1 MKIDIHTHFIAPF
14 FVEQARRAQTPS
26 GITVET
32 RGEQEWLV
40 HPQGLGYP
48 LHADYWDMEAKLRR
62 MDELG
67 IDGSVLSPAPT
78 LFQYSLDVDAALEFC
93 QRTNEA
99 SAEASRASNG
109 RLYGIASLPMQ
120 DPEAAAE
127 ELRRAVHDLGLK
139 GAIIGTTV
147 NRIPLDEPRFEP
159 FLACAEELGVPVV
172 LHPFY
177 LDARREEYAA
187 YYMTNLIGYMTE
199 TYVAAARLVLSGCLD
214 RHAKLAI
221 VLVHAGG
228 FLPYQIGRLDHGFRV
243 RPETRANI
251 DAPPSSYLRRF
262 YFDTISHAGLPL
274 KFLVD
279 LVRADR
285 VLLGTDLPF
294 DMADTNFIE
303 HLRALPGDAESI
315 EAITSKNA
323 ILLFGL
329 AYGGQRG

>member
-1 MKIDIHTHFIAPF
+1 MKIDVHTHFIAPF
-14 FVEQARRAQTPS
+14 LVEQARRAQTAS
-26 GITVET
+26 GIAVEK

-40 HPQGLGYP
+40 HPQGLGFP

-67 IDGSVLSPAPT
+67 IDGSVLSPAPP
-78 LFQYSLDVDAALEFC
+78 LFQYGLDARAALEFC

-99 SAEASRASNG
+99 LAEASRASNG
-109 RLYGIASLPMQ
+109 RLYGIAALPMQ
-120 DPEAAAE
+120 DPEVAAE
-127 ELRRAVHDLGLK
+127 ELSRAVRELGLK

-147 NRIPLDEPRFEP
+147 NWIPLDEPRFEP
-159 FLACAEELGVPVV
+159 FLAAAEELGVPVV
-172 LHPFY
+172 LHPSY
-177 LDARREEYAA
+177 SEARREQYAA

-199 TYVAAARLVLSGCLD
+199 TCVAAARLVLSGCLD
-214 RHAKLAI
+214 RHANLAI

-243 RPETRANI
+243 RSETRANI
-251 DAPPSSYLRRF
+251 NAPPSSYLRRF
-262 YFDTISHAGLPL
+262 YFDTITHAGLPL
-274 KFLVD
+274 KFLVE

-294 DMADTNFIE
+294 DMADTDFAD
-303 HLRALPGDAESI
+303 HLRALPADAESI
-315 EAITSKNA
+315 EAIYSKNA

-329 AYGGQRG
+329 GNGGE